1 MTPER
6 FARLEELFAGATEL
20 QGAERARFV
29 AEATAGD
36 AALRTALERLLTA
49 DESSRDSL
57 GGAISFLAAT
67 PAEEELAPDWT
78 GRRIGAYRIQREIGR
93 GGMSVVFEGV
103 REGDFSQ
110 RVAIKLSTL
119 AAFQPI

>member
-36 AALRTALERLLTA
+36 AALRTELERLLAA

-67 PAEEELAPDWT
+67 PAEDEPAPVSAADDSLAPAA
-78 GRRIGAYRIQREIGR
+78 RNPA
-93 GGMSVVFEGV
+93 S
-103 REGDFSQ
+103 S
-110 RVAIKLSTL
+110 LSDSDRPVPSYPLTVD
-119 AAFQPI
+119 PRNTR